1 MPQTIYKHEI
11 DFKRLFKAR
20 ISQSKDLSDAN
31 KRILIDF
38 FDALKGEGIS
48 FGRRL
53 KYLNFM
59 PHIIAWL
66 GVDFDKAEIRDLIR
80 LAGTIRDQAYTEQT
94 KKDYLVTIKKLYK
107 TISILPEYKELD
119 KTYFWLYD
127 RRNKYFL
134 TSLDMSKIKTKEQ
147 WFGEDDVLLILESA
161 KNLRDR
167 ALLSILATQ
176 GTRPQEVLTLR
187 KEDIQTIENG
197 LVIKVSGK
205 TGVRDIFVYEG
216 FVITAIT
223 EYVKSLEPE
232 REYLFDIGLAM
243 ANKILKAICKKTGIN
258 KTANLYRLR
267 KFAVTRDR
275 VAGLSSGAMEQ
286 KYGWKKGTKVIGHYD
301 KSIGIDYQR
310 EMMKRYGLVKD
321 DTPES
326 KIADRVC
333 VRCGTKNTF
342 DKTHCH
348 ACALDLNTTR
358 EQLTRNMTGME
369 AQLNALTARMQDF
382 ELLMERIAKN
392 SKAMD
397 KIKEAL
403 KAT

>member
-1 MPQTIYKHEI
+1 MPETIYKHEK
-11 DFKRLFKAR
+11 DFKRLFKER
-20 ISQSKDLSDAN
+20 VTSSKELSESN
-31 KRILIDF
+31 KRLLIDF

-59 PHIIAWL
+59 PNIIKWL
-66 GVDFDKAEIRDLIR
+66 GTDFDKAEVRDLIR
-80 LAGTIRDQAYTEQT
+80 LAGTIREQAYTEQT
-94 KKDYLVTIKKLYK
+94 KKDYLVSVKKLYK
-107 TISILPEYKELD
+107 TISILPEYKHLD

-147 WFGEDDVLLILESA
+147 WFNEDDVKLILEST
-161 KNLRDR
+161 NNPRDK

-187 KEDIQTIENG
+187 KTDIQPIENG
-197 LVIKVSGK
+197 VVIKVSGK
-205 TGVRDIFVYEG
+205 TGVRDVFVYEG
-216 FVITAIT
+216 FVITAIN
-223 EYVKSLEPE
+223 EYAKSIPKDQ
-232 REYLFDIGLAM
+232 EYLFEIGLAR
-243 ANKILKAICKKTGIN
+243 ANHILKDICKKTGIN

-310 EMMKRYGLVKD
+310 EMMKRYGLIKD
-321 DTPES
+321 ETPES
-326 KIADRVC
+326 KIADKIC
-333 VRCGTKNTF
+333 VRCDTRNTF
-342 DKTHCH
+342 DKTHCQS
-348 ACALDLNTTR
+348 CALDLNTTR
-358 EQLTRNMTGME
+358 EQLTQNMTGME
-369 AQLNALTARMQDF
+369 SQLKALTERMDYVDKIF
-382 ELLMERIAKN
+382 SRIAKN
-392 SKAMD
+392 SKL
-397 KIKEAL
+397 KEEIKTSLRTA
-403 KAT
+403 